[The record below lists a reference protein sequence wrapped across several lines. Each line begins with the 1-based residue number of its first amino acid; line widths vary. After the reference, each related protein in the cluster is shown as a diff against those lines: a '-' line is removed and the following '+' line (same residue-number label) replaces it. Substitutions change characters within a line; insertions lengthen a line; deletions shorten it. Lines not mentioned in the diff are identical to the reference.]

1 MSYKFSAK
9 EVTEVLDMLLFQNL
23 DIRAVTLSINISPAI
38 SHDINITLTRIEK
51 TMKKYTTKFYN
62 VVNEVSEKYGVKIV
76 TKRLSLTPIS
86 LFLEPLS
93 YDLNLLESKKN
104 AIEIA
109 KLIDKIA
116 VEDKVDFVGGYAAFV
131 HKGETKGDVV
141 LMESLPEVLA
151 STKTINSMINVAS
164 TQTGI
169 NMDAVRVMAKKIKEV
184 SEVTENGIGCTRLV
198 VSANTPEDNP
208 FMPGGY
214 HGFGENEASVN
225 VAISGPGVIEN
236 VVRNLEASDFRTLHE
251 AIKRAA
257 FKVTRLGE
265 LVGRK
270 VAESLGVAF
279 GSVDISLA
287 PSPKIGDS
295 IAGVIEAMGLESAG
309 VHGTILALAILT
321 DAVKK
326 GGAMAVSHIGGLS
339 GAFIPVSEDSLM
351 TEAFRRGSMSI
362 EELHALSAVC
372 NTGVDMVA
380 IPGGTPVNIIAGI
393 IADEM
398 AIAVTLDKSL
408 GVRIIPVPG
417 KKEGEEIDFGG
428 LLGKATIVKVRN
440 LDNSKFVERKGV
452 VPPFVER
459 LRKG

>member
-1 MSYKFSAK
+1 
-9 EVTEVLDMLLFQNL
+9 
-23 DIRAVTLSINISPAI
+23 
-38 SHDINITLTRIEK
+38 
-51 TMKKYTTKFYN
+51 
-62 VVNEVSEKYGVKIV
+62 
-76 TKRLSLTPIS
+76 
-86 LFLEPLS
+86 
-93 YDLNLLESKKN
+93 
-104 AIEIA
+104 IEIA

-380 IPGGTPVNIIAGI
+380 IPGDTPVNIIAGI